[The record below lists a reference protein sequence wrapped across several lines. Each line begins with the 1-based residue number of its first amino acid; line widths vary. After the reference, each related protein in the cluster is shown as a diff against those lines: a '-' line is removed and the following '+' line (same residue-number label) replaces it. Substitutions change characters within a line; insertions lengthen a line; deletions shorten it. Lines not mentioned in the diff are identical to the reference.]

1 MQYVQQCTLSE
12 CMLSLGR
19 QLQRYC
25 MITANEQAESR
36 SAIDFIQRYRQL
48 LCALLSVYAVD
59 LVLGS
64 LGCGRALDV
73 SSQYMIVVSISQHM
87 QNVND

>member
-1 MQYVQQCTLSE
+1 
-12 CMLSLGR
+12 
-19 QLQRYC
+19 

-36 SAIDFIQRYRQL
+36 SAIDFTQRYRQL
-48 LCALLSVYAVD
+48 LCALLSVCAVD
-59 LVLGS
+59 LILGR
-64 LGCGRALDV
+64 LGCGRALDF